1 MLQYALCRDEV
12 VQPEDDDDVRNLRE
26 RRPNVSNRSELLQ
39 LMDTT
44 RDERRAWIIFKKP
57 SITEVLER
65 YPRLQDID
73 TAVSFVHFVFF
84 VARYCA
90 SAASAVMWCVSVMFV
105 NCVKMNGAGGL
116 R

>member
-73 TAVSFVHFVFF
+73 TAVSFVHFVFLSRDT
-84 VARYCA
+84 VQVRPRPSCGVCP
-90 SAASAVMWCVSVMFV
+90 SCS
-105 NCVKMNGAGGL
+105 
-116 R
+116 